1 VMASPSPFRRCPS
14 KVLLETIKFEF
25 NVCRLTYAKALAGTT
40 KDNQIDVP
48 LTSYLI
54 DLDVCFATRA
64 KITRVTNIF
73 KLRPKKS

>member
-1 VMASPSPFRRCPS
+1 MSANLRQGP
-14 KVLLETIKFEF
+14 
-25 NVCRLTYAKALAGTT
+25 CRDYQRGS
-40 KDNQIDVP
+40 IDVP

-73 KLRPKKS
+73 KLRPKKRVYNTNLLNSS